1 MLNGDSDDDDDDEL
15 LLVGVFDAFVVV
27 VDVDKIQLDE
37 EGTNNV
43 ANANGNTN
51 LAGIIVVLVFA

>member
-1 MLNGDSDDDDDDEL
+1 MNCASQI
-15 LLVGVFDAFVVV
+15 LVLTSSLVSVVAVV